1 MAISYIITFSSF
13 ICGNGV
19 QPLGTESSAIMASSV
34 LAMKVHRVHQLLVAG
49 VGGSRVG
56 VDDECIRVG
65 SEARLPHQVE

>member
-1 MAISYIITFSSF
+1 
-13 ICGNGV
+13 
-19 QPLGTESSAIMASSV
+19 MASSV

-65 SEARLPHQVE
+65 SEAGLPHQVE